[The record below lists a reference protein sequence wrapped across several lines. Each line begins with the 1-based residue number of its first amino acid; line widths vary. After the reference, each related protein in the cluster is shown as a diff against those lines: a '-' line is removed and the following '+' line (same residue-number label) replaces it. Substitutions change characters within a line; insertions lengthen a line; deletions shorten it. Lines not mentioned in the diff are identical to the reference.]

1 MILLLLKRAR
11 GYFHV
16 YFTVRTILYEM
27 GGVQSLS
34 SLQGDLA
41 FNQTN
46 NKYDIPSYRRN
57 LRVSVLLTSAD
68 PGRTK
73 ETLDSLETNGWFGF
87 LLCSLL

>member
-1 MILLLLKRAR
+1 MILLLLKRPR

-16 YFTVRTILYEM
+16 YFTVRRILYEM
-27 GGVQSLS
+27 RGVQSVS
-34 SLQGDLA
+34 ALQGDLA

-57 LRVSVLLTSAD
+57 LRDSVLLTSAD

-87 LLCSLL
+87 LFCSLL